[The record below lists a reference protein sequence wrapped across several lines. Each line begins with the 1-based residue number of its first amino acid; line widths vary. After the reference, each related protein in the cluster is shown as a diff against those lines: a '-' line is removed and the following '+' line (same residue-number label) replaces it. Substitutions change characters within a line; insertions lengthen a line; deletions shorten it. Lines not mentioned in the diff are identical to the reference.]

1 MYSYLHSDEFRKLEE
16 EYPLL
21 RRAREQF
28 LGLRGIKAVIVDI
41 ETTGLEPAASEI
53 TEVAALKIEKGEIV
67 DVYSSLIRIQGEIPP
82 EIIRLTGITQGMLE
96 ESGAE
101 KISVLNNLLQFI
113 GELPLIAHNTE
124 FDIPF
129 INHHLYKGLGKSL
142 QNPLICTLKLSQKLL
157 PGLSSHKLRKVAEHF
172 NIPTPLTHRA
182 PGDVEITHQLWLKLI
197 DLLERNG
204 VHSLEDLLKFG
215 I

>member
-1 MYSYLHSDEFRKLEE
+1 
-16 EYPLL
+16 
-21 RRAREQF
+21 
-28 LGLRGIKAVIVDI
+28 
-41 ETTGLEPAASEI
+41 
-53 TEVAALKIEKGEIV
+53 
-67 DVYSSLIRIQGEIPP
+67 
-82 EIIRLTGITQGMLE
+82 MLE